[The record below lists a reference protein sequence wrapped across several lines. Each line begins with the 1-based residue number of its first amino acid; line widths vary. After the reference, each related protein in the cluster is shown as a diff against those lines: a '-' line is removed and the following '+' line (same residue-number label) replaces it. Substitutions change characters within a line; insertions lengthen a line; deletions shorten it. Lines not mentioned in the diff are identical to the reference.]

1 MPPDPAVHKKPAAK
15 RGRPSSREAMLQAA
29 EAVVLEEGAG
39 NLTLDAVAR
48 RAGVSKG
55 GVIYN
60 FRSKDALLEAMVDR
74 LIEHSMAAHDGA
86 MAKLPDQPGRAMRAY
101 VQNSLRTPDE
111 NDRVSGALLAII
123 ANSPQLLA
131 RVAGY
136 FHARFLQ
143 VAADMP
149 IERAALIHMATEG
162 LWMMELMQ
170 TSPLTKAQ
178 RARLAKELVRLCD
191 INESL

>member
-1 MPPDPAVHKKPAAK
+1 
-15 RGRPSSREAMLQAA
+15 MLQAA

-60 FRSKDALLEAMVDR
+60 FRSKDALLEAMVER
-74 LIEHSMAAHDGA
+74 LIDHSITAHQIAID
-86 MAKLPDQPGRAMRAY
+86 KLPDTPGRALRAY

-131 RVAGY
+131 HIGAY
-136 FHARFLQ
+136 FHKRFLQ
-143 VAADMP
+143 VSADIP
-149 IERAALIHMATEG
+149 LERAALIHMATEG

-170 TSPLTKAQ
+170 TSPLTKVQ
-178 RARLAKELVRLCD
+178 RTRLAKELLRLCD
-191 INESL
+191 INETL

>member
-1 MPPDPAVHKKPAAK
+1 
-15 RGRPSSREAMLQAA
+15 MLQAA
-29 EAVVLEEGAG
+29 EMVVLEEGAG

-60 FRSKDALLEAMVDR
+60 FRSKEALLEAMVDR
-74 LIEHSMAAHDGA
+74 LVEHSITAHEAAI
-86 MAKLPDQPGRAMRAY
+86 AKLPDEPGRAMRAY

-136 FHARFLQ
+136 FQKRFQQIISDVPL
-143 VAADMP
+143 
-149 IERAALIHMATEG
+149 ERAALVHMATEG
-162 LWMMELMQ
+162 LWLMELMQ

-191 INESL
+191 IDESP

>member
-1 MPPDPAVHKKPAAK
+1 
-15 RGRPSSREAMLQAA
+15 MLQAA

-60 FRSKDALLEAMVDR
+60 FHSKDALLEAMVDR
-74 LIEHSMAAHDGA
+74 LIEHSIAAHQTAIDR
-86 MAKLPDQPGRAMRAY
+86 MPDQPGRALRAY

-131 RVAGY
+131 HIAAY
-136 FHARFLQ
+136 FLKRFQQ
-143 VAADMP
+143 VSADVPM
-149 IERAALIHMATEG
+149 ERAALVHMATEG

-170 TSPLTKAQ
+170 TSPLSKAQ
-178 RARLAKELVRLCD
+178 RTKLAKELLRLCD
-191 INESL
+191 ADEQP

>member
-1 MPPDPAVHKKPAAK
+1 
-15 RGRPSSREAMLQAA
+15 MLQAA

-60 FRSKDALLEAMVDR
+60 FRSKEALLEAMVDR
-74 LIEHSMAAHDGA
+74 LIEHSIAAHDA
-86 MAKLPDQPGRAMRAY
+86 AIARLPDKPGRAMRAY

-131 RVAGY
+131 RIGGY
-136 FHARFLQ
+136 FRKRFEQ
-143 VAADMP
+143 VSADVP
-149 IERAALIHMATEG
+149 LERAALIHMATEG

-170 TSPLTKAQ
+170 TSPLSKAQ
-178 RARLAKELVRLCD
+178 RAKLARELVRLCD
-191 INESL
+191 ADETL

>member
-1 MPPDPAVHKKPAAK
+1 
-15 RGRPSSREAMLQAA
+15 MLQAA
-29 EAVVLEEGAG
+29 EMVVLEEGAG

-74 LIEHSMAAHDGA
+74 PSEHSIASHQTASV
-86 MAKLPDQPGRAMRAY
+86 KLPDRPGRALRADE
-101 VQNSLRTPDE
+101 QNSLRTPDE
-111 NDRVSGALLAII
+111 NDRVSSALLAII

-131 RVAGY
+131 RVGAY
-136 FHARFLQ
+136 FHKRFLE
-143 VAADMP
+143 VSADVP
-149 IERAALIHMATEG
+149 LERVALIHMATEG

-178 RARLAKELVRLCD
+178 RARLAKELLRLCD
-191 INESL
+191 IDEPL